1 MALRA
6 GFDPARIHM
15 HGNNKTEAELR
26 LRGRGRGRPPDLSTR
41 FDEIDAPRRD
51 LLDRAARTC

>member
-6 GFDPARIHM
+6 GFDPARIYM

-26 LRGRGRGRPPDLSTR
+26 LRV
-41 FDEIDAPRRD
+41 RR
-51 LLDRAARTC
+51 RASAT

>member
-15 HGNNKTEAELR
+15 HGNNKTDAEIALR
-26 LRGRGRGRPPDLSTR
+26 
-41 FDEIDAPRRD
+41 RRA
-51 LLDRAARTC
+51 RASAT

>member
-15 HGNNKTEAELR
+15 HGNNKTDEEILFAAR
-26 LRGRGRGRPPDLSTR
+26 AGVGPPD
-41 FDEIDAPRRD
+41 P
-51 LLDRAARTC
+51 